1 MFHFHQR
8 TRRRLCRG
16 LFLCGCIAPILVLL
30 AWAVS
35 LYLPGHARWHRAEL
49 SRRLG
54 MKVTFDDVSYPRPG
68 ATRYRGLRLSDMETA
83 ELLLHVDSLDAH
95 VVDGVLILSV
105 AGAEIEAG
113 RLASVWE
120 VIAQGLRTPAQQ
132 QVHLLAERVVLH
144 DDTTTRVFTDVEGDW
159 DPSETG
165 NQASLR
171 FGVEGVS
178 MQSPARVR
186 VIRNRQMVPPSTR
199 FELDTGGAP
208 LPCALVASLFPQL
221 ARLGPDSRYR
231 GYLWATRQ
239 AAGWDAEWAGELTG
253 VDLARLV
260 TQQFPHRLNGT
271 AKIVIQ
277 RARMHQGRLD
287 QATGSLTSGPGQ
299 ISPSLLSAAVD
310 ALYMVPG
317 NVARSTLGDV
327 PYDQLSFEF
336 DVSETG
342 LSIRGICR
350 NVPPGTVLTSRSVAL
365 LAEPRR
371 ERLPV
376 VSLIRMLVPR
386 IEYLVPAT
394 RETDILTQRLPLPR
408 ISRPDQRAVN
418 EPPSG
423 HTSP

>member
-1 MFHFHQR
+1 MFRFHQH
-8 TRRRLCRG
+8 TRRRICRG
-16 LFLCGCIAPILVLL
+16 LFLCGCIAPILALI

-35 LYLPGHARWHRAEL
+35 LHLAGHARSHEAEL

-54 MKVTFDDVSYPRPG
+54 MRVTFDDISYPRPG
-68 ATRYRGLRLSDMETA
+68 ATRYRGLSFSNAETA

-95 VVDGVLILSV
+95 VADGALVLSAV
-105 AGAEIEAG
+105 GAEIEVG

-120 VIAQGLRTPAQQ
+120 VIAQGLRTPAEQ
-132 QVHLLAERVVLH
+132 QVRLLAERVVLR

-165 NQASLR
+165 MQASLR
-171 FGVEGVS
+171 FGVKGVS

-186 VIRNRQMVPPSTR
+186 VIRNRQTVPPSTR
-199 FELDTGGAP
+199 FELDTSGAP
-208 LPCALVASLFPQL
+208 LPCALVVSLFPQL
-221 ARLGPDSRYR
+221 ARFGPDSRFR
-231 GYLWATRQ
+231 GYLWATEQ

-260 TQQFPHRLNGT
+260 TDQFPHRLSGT
-271 AKIVIQ
+271 AKIIVQ

-287 QATGSLTSGPGQ
+287 QATGSLTAGPGQ
-299 ISPSLLSAAVD
+299 VSPSLLSAAVD
-310 ALYMVPG
+310 ALYLVPG
-317 NVARSTLGDV
+317 NVTRSTLGDV
-327 PYDQLSFEF
+327 PYDQLSLAF
-336 DVSETG
+336 DVSDTG

-350 NVPPGTVLTSRSVAL
+350 DVPPGTVLTSRSAAL
-365 LAEPRR
+365 LAEPRH

-386 IEYLVPAT
+386 IEVLVPAT
-394 RETDILTQRLPLPR
+394 RETDILTQLLPLPR
-408 ISRPDQRAVN
+408 IPRQHQRTVK